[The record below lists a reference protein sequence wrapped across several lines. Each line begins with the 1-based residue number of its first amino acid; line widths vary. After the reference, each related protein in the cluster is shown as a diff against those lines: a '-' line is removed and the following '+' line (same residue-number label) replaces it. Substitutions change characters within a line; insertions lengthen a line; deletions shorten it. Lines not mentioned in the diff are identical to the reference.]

1 MNATVPVC
9 DVPGQHAGRL
19 RPYPCGTR
27 CQAHTP
33 AALAGRAEAPEP
45 ARKDQP

>member
-1 MNATVPVC
+1 MTAAPPVC

-19 RPYPCGTR
+19 RPFPSGTR

-33 AALAGRAEAPEP
+33 AAMAGQPEAPEP
-45 ARKDQP
+45 TRKDQP